1 MTIYSSKVFSG
12 IGFRI
17 EHSTGPEEK
26 SNISEKKNWLVFI
39 FQIMIGLLR
48 RGDLPR
54 WRRNGEG
61 MKKAE
66 IIVDKY
72 YLTGKVDKRIFGS
85 FIEHLGRAVYEGI
98 YQENSPF
105 ADEQGMRKDVID
117 LVKELQVPIVR
128 YPGGNFVSGYHWEDG
143 VGPKSERPSK
153 VDLAW
158 SVIETNQFGLNEFA
172 DWAKKAG
179 TQIMMAVN
187 LGTRGPEEAK
197 DVLEYCNFKGG
208 TYYSDLRKKHGYE
221 QPHDI
226 KLWCLGN
233 EMDGPWQMGHKTA
246 KEYGRVAAET
256 SRLMKFM
263 DPTIETVACGSSSL
277 TMDTFGYWEDE
288 MLSEC
293 YDQVDYL
300 SLHQY
305 YGNASGDTADFLAS
319 SKGMDDFISGV
330 VSICD
335 AVKAKKH
342 GKKQINLSFDE
353 WNVWYHSNEQD
364 KKLEKWVQAP
374 HQLEDVYNF
383 EDALLVGSMLITLLR
398 HADRVKIACMA
409 QLVNVIA
416 PIMTSDTGAWRQTI
430 FYPYMLTS
438 VYGRGTVLNTQVL
451 TPVYES
457 RTYGEAPYL
466 DSVCVW
472 DEEKDTLTI
481 FAVNKSLDEDMEVSC
496 DLRQF
501 EGYKIIEHIV
511 LNNDNL
517 QAVNTEAQ
525 PENVVPVKASAE
537 YSKLDGGKL
546 EAVFTKHSWN
556 MIRLAK

>member
-1 MTIYSSKVFSG
+1 MKQARMIIDRAFKV
-12 IGFRI
+12 
-17 EHSTGPEEK
+17 
-26 SNISEKKNWLVFI
+26 SE
-39 FQIMIGLLR
+39 
-48 RGDLPR
+48 
-54 WRRNGEG
+54 
-61 MKKAE
+61 
-66 IIVDKY
+66 
-72 YLTGKVDKRIFGS
+72 VDKRIYGS
-85 FIEHLGRAVYEGI
+85 FIEHLGRAVYDGI
-98 YQENSPF
+98 YQPGNPLS
-105 ADEQGMRKDVID
+105 DEDGFRTDV
-117 LVKELQVPIVR
+117 LNMVKELNVPIVR
-128 YPGGNFVSGYHWEDG
+128 YPGGNFVSNFFWEDS
-143 VGPKSERPSK
+143 VGPVEERP
-153 VDLAW
+153 VRLELAW
-158 SVIETNQFGLNEFA
+158 RSLEQNKIGLNEFSK
-172 DWAKKAG
+172 WLKKADADM
-179 TQIMMAVN
+179 MMAVN
-187 LGTRGPEEAK
+187 LGTRGVA
-197 DVLEYCNFKGG
+197 DACNLLEYCNFKGG
-208 TYYSDLRKKHGYE
+208 TYYSDLRKAHGYE

-246 KEYGRVAAET
+246 AEYGRVAAET
-256 SRLMKFM
+256 ARLMKFM
-263 DPTIETVACGSSSL
+263 DPEVETVACGSSSL
-277 TMDTFGYWEDE
+277 EMPTFGSWEYTVLDE
-288 MLSEC
+288 A

-330 VSICD
+330 VAICD

-364 KKLEKWVQAP
+364 QKLEKWVRAP

-398 HADRVKIACMA
+398 HADRVKIACLA

-430 FYPYMLTS
+430 FYPYMHAS

-457 RTYGEAPYL
+457 KTYGEAPYL
-466 DSVCVW
+466 DSVCIW
-472 DEEKDTLTI
+472 DEENDALTI

-501 EGYKIIEHIV
+501 EGCRLAEHIV
-511 LNNDNL
+511 LTNDDMK
-517 QAVNTEAQ
+517 AVNTEAD
-525 PENVVPVKASAE
+525 PNHVTPTHSDAT
-537 YSKLDGGKL
+537 KL
-546 EAVFTKHSWN
+546 ENGKMHTVLGKHSWN
-556 MIRLAK
+556 VIRLTK